1 MSLRG
6 SKTIRRIRPP
16 SRILLLAMM
25 PIGDTLFATPAIEA
39 IRDRYPKARITALV
53 HSTTARLMR
62 CVPGVHEVV
71 VLPTG
76 PDWNGP
82 SQLWRTLRYLRAH
95 DFDASVDFTSP
106 AYKWINY
113 ILGIP
118 VRAYMKFDRLW
129 WCLPQEHR
137 SWHTRHATR
146 LYFDCAREL
155 ALPPWGEVEHA
166 LRLRL
171 PAIEAEAAREVLA
184 EHGIVP
190 SCDIVVGIHPG
201 GAGLN
206 GVKRWPVERFAH
218 VADELVDRFGARI
231 LLFGGPDETEL
242 ARTIEGRMRHPAV
255 NLAGD
260 MPLLTSFAIIATC
273 DLYVGN
279 DSGLLHAAAALGTP
293 YVGVYGPTSPAN
305 FQPVPARKGQGL
317 IVLPPIPCYEPHYFV
332 GGDVVWSKPCCEGVC
347 KALALI
353 PAERVVAEAEELL
366 EHRLVS
372 TSGRTNEPARRDG
385 TDTSAPDSER

>member
-6 SKTIRRIRPP
+6 SRTVQRLRPP

-25 PIGDTLFATPAIEA
+25 PIGDSLFTTPTIEA

-53 HSTTARLMR
+53 HSNTARLMR

-76 PDWNGP
+76 PDWRGP

-106 AYKWINY
+106 AYKWINHVC
-113 ILGIP
+113 GIP
-118 VRAYMKFDRLW
+118 QRAYMKFDRLW

-137 SWHTRHATR
+137 RWRTQHATR
-146 LYFDCAREL
+146 LYFDCSREL
-155 ALPPWGEVEHA
+155 ALPPWGEMEHT

-171 PAIEAEAAREVLA
+171 PAMEHAAARDTLA
-184 EHGIVP
+184 QH
-190 SCDIVVGIHPG
+190 DIDLHRDTVVGIHPG
-201 GAGLN
+201 GTGLN
-206 GVKRWPVERFAH
+206 GVKRWPAERFARLG
-218 VADELVDRFGARI
+218 DELAERFDARI
-231 LLFGGPDETEL
+231 VLLGGRDEKEL
-242 ARTIEGRMRHPAV
+242 AQSVAARMHHSAV
-255 NLAGD
+255 NLAGNV
-260 MPLLTSFAIIATC
+260 PLLTSFAVIAAC

-293 YVGVYGPTSPAN
+293 YIGVYGPTSPEN
-305 FQPVPARKGQGL
+305 FEPVSTRKGQGL
-317 IVLPPIPCYEPHYFV
+317 IVLPPISCYQPHYFV

-353 PAERVVAEAEELL
+353 PVESVVAEAEELL
-366 EHRLVS
+366 ERR
-372 TSGRTNEPARRDG
+372 RTRAEAR
-385 TDTSAPDSER
+385 